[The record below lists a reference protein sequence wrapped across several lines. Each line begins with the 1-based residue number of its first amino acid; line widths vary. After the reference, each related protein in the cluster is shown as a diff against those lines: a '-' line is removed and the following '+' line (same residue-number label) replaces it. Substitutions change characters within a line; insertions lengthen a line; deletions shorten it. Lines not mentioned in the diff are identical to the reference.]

1 MQMSFAESL
10 ASKVQL
16 PPLAEQHTDR
26 GLVLSIDSTSTA
38 KAKKS
43 HCLTVH
49 IKMAGII
56 GTMFIGIGMG
66 GGDGASIAVNTLK
79 TQVWFVII
87 EWLFRKAITL
97 KR

>member
-10 ASKVQL
+10 VSKVQP

-26 GLVLSIDSTSTA
+26 GLVLSTDSTSTV
-38 KAKKS
+38 KAKRS

-56 GTMFIGIGMG
+56 GTVFIGTGTG
-66 GGDGASIAVNTLK
+66 GGDGTNIAVNTLK

-87 EWLFRKAITL
+87 EWLFRNAITL